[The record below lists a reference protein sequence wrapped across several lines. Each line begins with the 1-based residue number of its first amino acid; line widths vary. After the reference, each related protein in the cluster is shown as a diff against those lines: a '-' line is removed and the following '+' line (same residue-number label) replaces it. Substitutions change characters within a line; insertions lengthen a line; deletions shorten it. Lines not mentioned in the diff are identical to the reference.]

1 MKDRLEQL
9 KAVSS
14 VQEMLLFFAVCVCV
28 CGFFL
33 CVQFNLYYRKVG
45 EVKTYLLCLYF
56 SLNT

>member
-14 VQEMLLFFAVCVCV
+14 VQEMLLFFAVCV
-28 CGFFL
+28 FFL

-45 EVKTYLLCLYF
+45 EVKTYLLIF
-56 SLNT
+56 